1 MVFDMRN
8 PSNPAHLFKTRQA
21 SVTPSWVRF
30 RNTSYAVRTITRL
43 SLRKSS
49 GPHPSMHALVIVF
62 LCLALYSAVQVNSG
76 AILSLIGW
84 ALVGLSI
91 LLALFTASLTYFQQT
106 LFRVAISMYD
116 GTSAFL
122 IISDEQE
129 ANNLH
134 DAITRAMDWH
144 RQPGHDLDI
153 GRKVVSKRALAKD
166 QALLDEI
173 L

>member
-1 MVFDMRN
+1 MRI
-8 PSNPAHLFKTRQA
+8 PSDPEHLFKTRQA

-62 LCLALYSAVQVNSG
+62 LCLALYSAAQVNAG
-76 AILSLIGW
+76 AIASFIGW
-84 ALVGLSI
+84 LLGGLSV
-91 LLALFTASLTYFQQT
+91 LLALFTASLTYFQQP
-106 LFRVAISMYD
+106 LFRVAIAMYD
-116 GTSAFL
+116 GTRAIL
-122 IISDEQE
+122 ILSDEQE

-144 RQPGHDLDI
+144 RQPGIDLEFVNK
-153 GRKVVSKRALAKD
+153 REPQRALVNN
-166 QALLDEI
+166 QTLLDDI